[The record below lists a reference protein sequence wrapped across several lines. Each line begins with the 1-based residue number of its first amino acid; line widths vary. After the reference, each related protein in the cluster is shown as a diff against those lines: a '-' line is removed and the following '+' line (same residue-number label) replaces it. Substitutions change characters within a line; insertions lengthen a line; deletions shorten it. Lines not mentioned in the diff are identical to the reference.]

1 MTETIKSPNIRL
13 ADTTP
18 SPDEEDGGSID
29 DLTLSHEK
37 ATELNTETTEQAFES
52 WGEYLE
58 YIRGV
63 AELCVWDDE
72 RGKPVVDKT
81 TIDKRKKSAT
91 WKAREEASLLVPVSE
106 EYEGVEIIERYFED
120 GEVVKAVLSE
130 LEDNSEKLLQ
140 TSKEIEKL
148 RGILSSANTDSQ
160 RRKIESI
167 IAREEEYERIL
178 REHHGK
184 INMVLARKRVAEVLE
199 MRAHADID
207 GKALRAPEELE
218 RAVSDRI
225 AADRYPWTMP
235 GAEKVDPKKIENMLK
250 YYRILIEHQAF
261 GDSTEDEVRIPGLMP
276 DEIASLEHRG
286 VTPVRGHNVFSRED
300 LRRAGVFF
308 VNTVGEGE
316 QPIFGEVITDREG
329 RFDPRK
335 KAFLTEEEFKR
346 VYNFQQREG
355 YGIGDLDPDDVVM
368 DMIAA
373 DQVRNTRG
381 YNLVGVERI
390 SKYGNTSSLFV
401 DNEGDTLPE
410 SFGGW
415 FEIDEK
421 QYRLSS
427 VQTDLINGHRDF
439 PGVSEMYQSSRVA
452 WDQRYMTASQYV
464 RYIYSPLPTP
474 KEAFH
479 AIKVGSSTKRERD
492 WLGTPLF
499 IVESKNN

>member
-1 MTETIKSPNIRL
+1 
-13 ADTTP
+13 
-18 SPDEEDGGSID
+18 
-29 DLTLSHEK
+29 
-37 ATELNTETTEQAFES
+37 
-52 WGEYLE
+52 
-58 YIRGV
+58 
-63 AELCVWDDE
+63 
-72 RGKPVVDKT
+72 
-81 TIDKRKKSAT
+81 
-91 WKAREEASLLVPVSE
+91 
-106 EYEGVEIIERYFED
+106 
-120 GEVVKAVLSE
+120 
-130 LEDNSEKLLQ
+130 
-140 TSKEIEKL
+140 
-148 RGILSSANTDSQ
+148 
-160 RRKIESI
+160 
-167 IAREEEYERIL
+167 
-178 REHHGK
+178 
-184 INMVLARKRVAEVLE
+184 MVLARKRVAEVLE

-427 VQTDLINGHRDF
+427 VQTNLINGHRDF

-479 AIKVGSSTKRERD
+479 AIKGGSSTKRERD
-492 WLGTPLF
+492 WLGTPLS